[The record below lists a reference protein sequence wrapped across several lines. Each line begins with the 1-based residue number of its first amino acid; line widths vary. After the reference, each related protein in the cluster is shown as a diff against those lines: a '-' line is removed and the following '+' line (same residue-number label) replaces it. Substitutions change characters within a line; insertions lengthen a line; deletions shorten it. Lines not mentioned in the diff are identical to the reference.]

1 VVVFTVAAAG
11 VVFCIVQD
19 RVTAAGV
26 RRYVAVQRAAIAGE
40 RPAVSLDAVMA
51 PARARALDQAL
62 VWSGTVAGAGLGAAA
77 IAGWRRRR
85 A

>member
-1 VVVFTVAAAG
+1 
-11 VVFCIVQD
+11 
-19 RVTAAGV
+19 
-26 RRYVAVQRAAIAGE
+26 VAVQRAAIAGE